1 MKAQLQKR
9 LIGFGTLIA
18 VTFALGGCTSSHP
31 SMAWQGPGMY
41 AGSAGNS
48 SAVVF
53 SPGLSGT
60 GNLAYL
66 NDQGPEFGRRDHTL
80 STRDLSRRD
89 ELFGVRQQ
97 PQTSLNNRRYFRTS
111 RNADEYTYPTQDRRG
126 NYGSRRTYRS
136 R

>member
-1 MKAQLQKR
+1 
-9 LIGFGTLIA
+9 
-18 VTFALGGCTSSHP
+18 
-31 SMAWQGPGMY
+31 MY

-66 NDQGPEFGRRDHTL
+66 NDPGPEFGRRDHTL

-89 ELFGVRQQ
+89 ELFGVR
-97 PQTSLNNRRYFRTS
+97 PQTRTSLNYQRYFRTS
-111 RNADEYTYPTQDRRG
+111 RNADEYTYPTQERRG